1 MIFSLLPTSV
11 LAANSNANDKI
22 KITVRVFDP
31 VTGGTW
37 VVGED
42 TCQKADKYVQS
53 VEYEIPALS
62 KFVKNN
68 TQTVQKVVGNWYFPA
83 GDRWVGATVEWSNNA
98 SNVTMTYWV
107 NNFKFAGDDG
117 GTGGGSSGSGSE
129 ESGSGN
135 YSMTYTIVYHSN
147 YPSGTD
153 YQQTFSYTIRAG
165 YNIGNTGRT
174 VSVKSLNDLDF
185 TAPEGYKVAAH
196 PWNTAKDGSGTS
208 VDSMCHVKPNSTT
221 HLYAQ
226 WAPATT
232 TEYVTLTYMDGD
244 TKYAEKSYE
253 KDKTVT
259 VIDCTTQKT
268 GYTFKGWDTD
278 KAATTVVYGTDS
290 TFTIK
295 KDTTLYAV
303 WEEDGPAGPDLPSKP
318 TETDVNSLNG
328 TVKVT
333 CMLSDREPNP
343 NHASKTYALAS
354 EGYQIN
360 DDMTWDNN
368 FGWITSITVDK
379 NVYIQKYIDDLK
391 LPHKE
396 RGSLSSQI
404 WLQWN
409 ESDSKWEFK
418 DVLTDSMLEIPV
430 KDVNKPD
437 YDDLKDAIGKITVKD
452 INTPDCGDKE
462 YDLIA
467 NGTGG
472 SGAMNWSEMRV
483 NSDDG
488 TAWKVV
494 IHKAPYVEKYNGEMS
509 YKEHVLVSDSKLELV
524 VKYTA
529 ADGWKLASGQNAV
542 IEVKHTATIPDPG
555 ANAFSNLKVQIKCN
569 TKTDGSHDLQLS
581 YSDGTYKFVRRPE
594 PQYGY
599 VVFTAADYLNTYNK
613 ANPGHELKNASA
625 AVTWEFEYKD
635 GKWQPRVDNKLP
647 TIEVVCKD
655 KPEIPSKKDV
665 QFTTVRIQCVQPES
679 VVRHNDSENAIA
691 GAIGNHSSAY
701 QLGTEVRQGMYNGE
715 TRYYVDCEITDVTP
729 YIADFNYLYSG
740 HTEATEPEH
749 VLKFKLWYCP
759 ENENVQGKHVWEA
772 DTVPTIYVKC
782 EAAPSK
788 PTEDQQKDML
798 TGKIK
803 VTCVLD
809 DENLGRKE
817 NEAHQPAGVY
827 ALEAGGYTGAD
838 SVVWNSTYNCWTY
851 AITVNKD
858 YYVDKFNAE
867 KKLPHTEVSSATTAF
882 TFKWD
887 SSTSSWSL
895 LEAPGI
901 ENPSATNDIWCEI
914 RVKDVYSPGNDELKN
929 LIGKVKVVDDNTTSC
944 GDKDYDLITTGDA
957 LMKMAAT
964 IAQGQYDLTRYII
977 TVKAQPYVD
986 AYNAVMKA
994 AGKYDKHELNSGATM
1009 TLTVEYVAGTG
1020 WTIADGKVPLEVHVK
1035 HSSVPDPSIPDKDK
1049 LDGAV
1054 LDSIVRIECATANS
1068 GHTYVVKQLKDAAAT
1083 NYTVAYTD
1091 GDNTATVTI
1100 KNAQAYADLFKPQ
1113 SMTHTFDASNSDNRL
1128 SFTLKWSQNA
1138 TSGVWGW
1145 ALEDQTAY
1153 AKIMTTCDY
1162 PGHNI
1167 TPPEEYLKKEG
1178 YVVQVTHINDGAT
1191 HDYHQ
1196 NNRQLLQGNS
1206 PDDYVIT
1213 PVTTDSNGA
1222 TTCTVTIKDAKPY
1235 VDWYDQAVADPNP
1248 VTIHHRLAANETTER
1263 TFQMTWNAAAD
1274 KWDYEIVEYK
1284 VTCANPST
1292 DTHHVNYSYESGV
1305 AGVELPTEIA
1315 NTAPTDST
1323 PYAKGATVKLAAKPN
1338 DVTVGDYVWSFQTWK
1353 IGTEEKDPETTVTMP
1368 DGDLN
1373 VVGIWTRQHTAPGAE
1388 DIKKALGAEE
1398 KTVKVVCVTAANQ
1411 HKAHDYQAVIGLPQ
1425 QCELFPAVDYSGY
1438 TGYPVSLNTGLFLAK
1453 YIADEGVHTL
1463 AAGTPD
1469 TITWIV
1475 YWNDTESEWRAD
1487 PYNDAAKKS
1496 IDVEHVNYTVSF
1508 DGNGGTGTMNSET
1521 VIAGSKYT
1529 LPACGFTAP
1538 SNKKFDGWEINGTKY
1553 AVGASIEVNSN
1564 VIVKALWTD
1573 KSGSGS
1579 GGSSRDDSYTLRY
1592 DTNGGEKLSSESKS
1606 SKWTKDY
1613 EDLPIP
1619 TREGYRFDGWYYDSK
1634 LKNEVT
1640 DDVKVN
1646 TSVVTLYAGWT
1657 AVEVP
1662 SMLNGDDHFAYVQ
1675 GYKDGMIR
1683 PYGLISRAETTTIF
1697 FRLLKD
1703 SVRDGNL
1710 LTSNTYTDVTDSYW
1724 ANTAISTMTGLG
1736 IVQGRSADTFDPNA
1750 PITRAQFAAIC
1761 ARFDTGKTY
1770 GSQSFS
1776 DIQGHWAQAY
1786 IERAA
1791 ELGWIKGFEDGTFR
1805 PDTYITRAQAMTMIN
1820 RVLNRTPDDEDD
1832 LLDNMNVWPDCTPND
1847 WFYLAVQEAT
1857 NSHDFKYQGGE
1868 VWTKLTKAPDWSR
1881 YEH

>member
-1 MIFSLLPTSV
+1 MRKRFFAALLSFVMIFSLLPTSV

-83 GDRWVGATVEWSNNA
+83 GDRWVGAIVEWSNNA

-117 GTGGGSSGSGSE
+117 GTGGGSSGSGTE

-208 VDSMCHVKPNSTT
+208 VDSMCFVKPNSTT

-253 KDKTVT
+253 KDKNVT
-259 VIDCTTQKT
+259 VIDCTTQKN

-278 KAATTVVYGTDS
+278 KAATTVVYGADS

-303 WEEDGPAGPDLPSKP
+303 WKEDGPVGPDIP
-318 TETDVNSLNG
+318 TETDVNSLDG

-360 DDMTWDNN
+360 DDMKWDDT
-368 FGWITSITVDK
+368 FGWIASITVDK

-391 LPHKE
+391 LPHTE
-396 RGSLSSQI
+396 LSPANNQI
-404 WLQWN
+404 WLRWDATAK
-409 ESDSKWEFK
+409 EWKLK
-418 DVLTDSMLEIPV
+418 DVQADSMLEIPV
-430 KDVNKPD
+430 KDVNSPD

-452 INTPDCGDKE
+452 INTSDCGDKE
-462 YDLIA
+462 YDLID
-467 NGTGG
+467 NVSGG
-472 SGAMNWSEMRV
+472 SGTINWSKMRV

-494 IHKAPYVEKYNGEMS
+494 IHKAPYVEKYNGEMT
-509 YKEHVLVSDSKLELV
+509 YKEHVSVSESHLELI

-542 IEVKHTATIPDPG
+542 IEVKHTAAIPDPG
-555 ANAFSNLKVQIKCN
+555 ANDFSNLKVQIKCD

-581 YSDGTYKFVRRPE
+581 YSDGTYRFVRRTE

-599 VVFTAADYLNTYNK
+599 VVFTAASYLNTYNK
-613 ANPGHELKNASA
+613 TNPGHELKNAAA

-655 KPEIPSKKDV
+655 KPEIPSKTDV
-665 QFTTVRIQCVQPES
+665 QLTTVKIQCVQPES
-679 VVRHNDSENAIA
+679 AVKHNDSENAIA
-691 GAIGNHSSAY
+691 EAIGNHSNAY
-701 QLGTEVRQGMYNGE
+701 QLGAEVKQGTYKGE
-715 TRYYVDCEITDVTP
+715 TRYYVNCEITDVDP
-729 YIADFNYLYSG
+729 YVADFNSRYPG
-740 HTEATEPEH
+740 HAEATEPEH

-782 EAAPSK
+782 EVAPSK
-788 PTEDQQKDML
+788 PKDSDL
-798 TGKIK
+798 NGASYVEVVCDKNEHKTGTFTLSYGDYT
-803 VTCVLD
+803 VGNVEGD
-809 DENLGRKE
+809 S
-817 NEAHQPAGVY
+817 QS
-827 ALEAGGYTGAD
+827 GYTCTVTVKTEKYVNAYNETTNAD
-838 SVVWNSTYNCWTY
+838 N
-851 AITVNKD
+851 
-858 YYVDKFNAE
+858 
-867 KKLPHTEVSSATTAF
+867 
-882 TFKWD
+882 
-887 SSTSSWSL
+887 
-895 LEAPGI
+895 
-901 ENPSATNDIWCEI
+901 
-914 RVKDVYSPGNDELKN
+914 VKH
-929 LIGKVKVVDDNTTSC
+929 VKVSEEVQLTFSYDAGTKTWKSDTKATIHTTHEKQDPKPDE
-944 GDKDYDLITTGDA
+944 GIIGDA
-957 LMKMAAT
+957 
-964 IAQGQYDLTRYII
+964 IGDAQVMIQCADKPIDHP
-977 TVKAQPYVD
+977 TVEMRVGGLQNAQPNTSYR
-986 AYNAVMKA
+986 
-994 AGKYDKHELNSGATM
+994 
-1009 TLTVEYVAGTG
+1009 
-1020 WTIADGKVPLEVHVK
+1020 IDGN
-1035 HSSVPDPSIPDKDK
+1035 I
-1049 LDGAV
+1049 
-1054 LDSIVRIECATANS
+1054 
-1068 GHTYVVKQLKDAAAT
+1068 
-1083 NYTVAYTD
+1083 
-1091 GDNTATVTI
+1091 ATVTI
-1100 KNAQAYADLFKPQ
+1100 NNPEAYAAEYKEGGAD
-1113 SMTHTFDASNSDNRL
+1113 HTYKADGSRTT
-1128 SFTLKWSQNA
+1128 FTPKWSEDKEK
-1138 TSGVWGW
+1138 GWGW
-1145 ALEDQTAY
+1145 YFEGEYAL
-1153 AKIMTTCDY
+1153 INTTC
-1162 PGHNI
+1162 
-1167 TPPEEYLKKEG
+1167 K
-1178 YVVQVTHINDGAT
+1178 
-1191 HDYHQ
+1191 
-1196 NNRQLLQGNS
+1196 
-1206 PDDYVIT
+1206 
-1213 PVTTDSNGA
+1213 
-1222 TTCTVTIKDAKPY
+1222 TVT
-1235 VDWYDQAVADPNP
+1235 
-1248 VTIHHRLAANETTER
+1248 
-1263 TFQMTWNAAAD
+1263 
-1274 KWDYEIVEYK
+1274 
-1284 VTCANPST
+1284 
-1292 DTHHVNYSYESGV
+1292 
-1305 AGVELPTEIA
+1305 
-1315 NTAPTDST
+1315 
-1323 PYAKGATVKLAAKPN
+1323 
-1338 DVTVGDYVWSFQTWK
+1338 
-1353 IGTEEKDPETTVTMP
+1353 
-1368 DGDLN
+1368 
-1373 VVGIWTRQHTAPGAE
+1373 
-1388 DIKKALGAEE
+1388 
-1398 KTVKVVCVTAANQ
+1398 NQ
-1411 HKAHDYQAVIGLPQ
+1411 
-1425 QCELFPAVDYSGY
+1425 
-1438 TGYPVSLNTGLFLAK
+1438 
-1453 YIADEGVHTL
+1453 
-1463 AAGTPD
+1463 
-1469 TITWIV
+1469 
-1475 YWNDTESEWRAD
+1475 
-1487 PYNDAAKKS
+1487 
-1496 IDVEHVNYTVSF
+1496 YTVSF
-1508 DGNGGTGTMNSET
+1508 DGNGGPGTMNSET
-1521 VIAGSKYT
+1521 VAAGSKYT
-1529 LPACGFTAP
+1529 LPDCGFTAP
-1538 SNKKFDGWEINGTKY
+1538 DKKEFDAWEIDGTRY
-1553 AVGASIEVNSN
+1553 EVGASVDVNSN
-1564 VIVKALWTD
+1564 ITVKALWKDATPAVTNLVTVKD
-1573 KSGSGS
+1573 SYAATTGEGRYEAGKTVTIHAGSRSNYRFDGWTTTSAGVTLASASSKDTTFVMPANAVTVTANWTYIGGSGS

-1592 DTNGGEKLSSESKS
+1592 DTNGGEKLSSESKT

-1640 DDVKVN
+1640 GDVKVN

-1675 GYKDGMIR
+1675 GYKDGNVR

-1710 LTSNTYTDVTDSYW
+1710 LTSNTYTDVTGDYW

>member
-1 MIFSLLPTSV
+1 MRKRFFAALLSFVMIFSLLPTSV
-11 LAANSNANDKI
+11 LAANKSVT
-22 KITVRVFDP
+22 ITVRVYDQSTGQTYTVGTDTAGAGKPGQIQSADYKIPPLTKFVDASKFGK
-31 VTGGTW
+31 VTG
-37 VVGED
+37 V
-42 TCQKADKYVQS
+42 Y
-53 VEYEIPALS
+53 
-62 KFVKNN
+62 
-68 TQTVQKVVGNWYFPA
+68 GNWYFPSTINLQP
-83 GDRWVGATVEWSNNA
+83 GTTVQWSTNTGTG
-98 SNVTMTYWV
+98 TMTYWV
-107 NNFKFAGDDG
+107 DRYDPNGGSSTSYLWNFTLKYNANG
-117 GTGGGSSGSGSE
+117 GTG
-129 ESGSGN
+129 
-135 YSMTYTIVYHSN
+135 
-147 YPSGTD
+147 
-153 YQQTFSYTIRAG
+153 
-165 YNIGNTGRT
+165 
-174 VSVKSLNDLDF
+174 
-185 TAPEGYKVAAH
+185 
-196 PWNTAKDGSGTS
+196 
-208 VDSMCHVKPNSTT
+208 
-221 HLYAQ
+221 
-226 WAPATT
+226 APADQTWGT
-232 TEYVTLTYMDGD
+232 NDKYTKSHTFNIPSTVPAREDYV
-244 TKYAEKSYE
+244 
-253 KDKTVT
+253 
-259 VIDCTTQKT
+259 
-268 GYTFKGWDTD
+268 FKGWSDT
-278 KAATTVVYGTDS
+278 KGGSATRQPGGTCLVSQTVSGYNGGSVT
-290 TFTIK
+290 K
-295 KDTTLYAV
+295 TLYAV
-303 WEEDGPAGPDLPSKP
+303 WEKNTPSTPDKAAVPDILGNNFVKVTDKNGTHSDAYYSVDTDSIMSISDPVNNQCTVTIRNDEYITAYSQSTSTSHTNAGAESYSVILKYEGGKWQLSSPSSITFTAKCDAQPPALPEKDGNDIGGDGFYFECVTPGAGHAAIKNTYKAALRQYPDEYKFLNDTPQMDTESGRFYVQVEAKVAKYLPGYEQIAGKHRFCDDQSATIVLTFYYNETTKTWAQDTIPSVRVECAPSKP

-354 EGYQIN
+354 GGYQIN
-360 DDMTWDNN
+360 DDMKWDDT

-391 LPHKE
+391 LPHTE
-396 RGSLSSQI
+396 LSSANNQI
-404 WLQWN
+404 WLRWDATAK
-409 ESDSKWEFK
+409 EWKLR
-418 DVLTDSMLEIPV
+418 DVQADSMLEIP
-430 KDVNKPD
+430 
-437 YDDLKDAIGKITVKD
+437 
-452 INTPDCGDKE
+452 
-462 YDLIA
+462 
-467 NGTGG
+467 
-472 SGAMNWSEMRV
+472 
-483 NSDDG
+483 
-488 TAWKVV
+488 
-494 IHKAPYVEKYNGEMS
+494 
-509 YKEHVLVSDSKLELV
+509 
-524 VKYTA
+524 
-529 ADGWKLASGQNAV
+529 
-542 IEVKHTATIPDPG
+542 
-555 ANAFSNLKVQIKCN
+555 
-569 TKTDGSHDLQLS
+569 
-581 YSDGTYKFVRRPE
+581 
-594 PQYGY
+594 
-599 VVFTAADYLNTYNK
+599 
-613 ANPGHELKNASA
+613 
-625 AVTWEFEYKD
+625 
-635 GKWQPRVDNKLP
+635 
-647 TIEVVCKD
+647 
-655 KPEIPSKKDV
+655 
-665 QFTTVRIQCVQPES
+665 
-679 VVRHNDSENAIA
+679 
-691 GAIGNHSSAY
+691 
-701 QLGTEVRQGMYNGE
+701 
-715 TRYYVDCEITDVTP
+715 
-729 YIADFNYLYSG
+729 
-740 HTEATEPEH
+740 
-749 VLKFKLWYCP
+749 
-759 ENENVQGKHVWEA
+759 
-772 DTVPTIYVKC
+772 
-782 EAAPSK
+782 
-788 PTEDQQKDML
+788 
-798 TGKIK
+798 
-803 VTCVLD
+803 
-809 DENLGRKE
+809 
-817 NEAHQPAGVY
+817 
-827 ALEAGGYTGAD
+827 
-838 SVVWNSTYNCWTY
+838 
-851 AITVNKD
+851 
-858 YYVDKFNAE
+858 
-867 KKLPHTEVSSATTAF
+867 
-882 TFKWD
+882 
-887 SSTSSWSL
+887 
-895 LEAPGI
+895 
-901 ENPSATNDIWCEI
+901 
-914 RVKDVYSPGNDELKN
+914 VKDVYSPGNDELKN

-957 LMKMAAT
+957 LMKMPAT

-986 AYNAVMKA
+986 AYNADMKA

-1009 TLTVEYVAGTG
+1009 MLTVEYVAGTS

-1035 HSSVPDPSIPDKDK
+1035 HSSVPDPSVPDKDK
-1049 LDGAV
+1049 LNEAV
-1054 LDSIVRIECATANS
+1054 LDSIVRIECATAYDD
-1068 GHTYVVKQLKDAAAT
+1068 HTYVVKQLKDAAAT

-1100 KNAQAYADLFKPQ
+1100 TNAQAYADLFKPQ

-1196 NNRQLLQGNS
+1196 NNRQLLRGNS

-1213 PVTTDSNGA
+1213 PVTTDSNGV
-1222 TTCTVTIKDAKPY
+1222 TTCTVTIKNAKLY

-1263 TFQMTWNAAAD
+1263 TFQMTWNAAEK

-1292 DTHHVNYSYESGV
+1292 DTHHVNYSYVSGV
-1305 AGVELPTEIA
+1305 TGVDLPTEIA
-1315 NTAPTDST
+1315 NAAPSDST
-1323 PYAKGATVKLAAKPN
+1323 PYAKGATVTLAAKPN
-1338 DVTVGDYVWSFQTWK
+1338 DVTVGDYIWSFQTWK

-1373 VVGIWTRQHTAPGAE
+1373 VVGVWTRQHIAPGAE

-1398 KTVKVVCVTAANQ
+1398 KTVKVVCITALNQ
-1411 HKAHDYQAVIGLPQ
+1411 HNEHDYQAVIGLPEQ
-1425 QCELFPAVDYSGY
+1425 YELFPAEDYFGY
-1438 TGYPVSLNTGLFLAK
+1438 TGYRVSLNTGLFLAK
-1453 YIADEGVHTL
+1453 YIADEGMHTL
-1463 AAGTPD
+1463 TTGTPN

-1508 DGNGGTGTMNSET
+1508 DKNGGTGTMNSET

-1573 KSGSGS
+1573 KGGSGS
-1579 GGSSRDDSYTLRY
+1579 GGSHNDSYTLRY
-1592 DTNGGEKLSSESKS
+1592 DTNGGEKLSSESKT

-1640 DDVKVN
+1640 GDVKVN

-1675 GYKDGMIR
+1675 GYKDGNVR

-1710 LTSNTYTDVTDSYW
+1710 LTSNTYTDVTGDYW

>member
-1 MIFSLLPTSV
+1 MRKRFFAALLSFVMIFSLLPTSV
-11 LAANSNANDKI
+11 LAASWQPDDQITI
-22 KITVRVFDP
+22 KVRVFNP
-31 VTGGTW
+31 NNGGVW
-37 VVGED
+37 EVGTSKCTKGD
-42 TCQKADKYVQS
+42 NLVQS
-53 VEYEIPALS
+53 DPYTIPDLDEFIGSNSYRVER
-62 KFVKNN
+62 
-68 TQTVQKVVGNWYFPA
+68 VVGNWYFPG
-83 GDRWVGATVEWSNNA
+83 GDLNEGSIVYWSCNGTTA
-98 SNVTMTYWV
+98 TMTYWV
-107 NNFKFAGDDG
+107 PGYVPDG
-117 GTGGGSSGSGSE
+117 SHGGGETGGGDKE
-129 ESGSGN
+129 ESGTGN
-135 YSMTYTIVYHSN
+135 KTHNFTIEYHSN
-147 YPSGTD
+147 YPDGTD
-153 YQQTFSYTIRAG
+153 YVQRIPYIVHSYVNNPAHK
-165 YNIGNTGRT
+165 
-174 VSVKSLNDLDF
+174 VKSPSELGF
-185 TAPEGYKVAAH
+185 TAPTGYKLVSPN
-196 PWNTAKDGSGTS
+196 PWNTKADGTGDK
-208 VDSMCHVKPNSTT
+208 VNNYINIANGGKYV
-221 HLYAQ
+221 LYAQ
-226 WAPATT
+226 WAPEQAADP
-232 TEYVTLTYMDGD
+232 VTLTYMDGSEQYLQ
-244 TKYAEKSYE
+244 TSYL
-253 KDKTVT
+253 KGDTVT

-278 KAATTVVYGTDS
+278 MVAKTVVYGADS

-303 WEEDGPAGPDLPSKP
+303 WKEDGPVGPDIPSK
-318 TETDVNSLNG
+318 TDVNSLNG

-343 NHASKTYALAS
+343 NHASKTYTLAS

-360 DDMTWDNN
+360 DDMKWDDT
-368 FGWITSITVDK
+368 FGWIASITVDK

-391 LPHKE
+391 LPHTE
-396 RGSLSSQI
+396 LSSANNQI
-404 WLQWN
+404 WLRWDATAK
-409 ESDSKWEFK
+409 EWKLR
-418 DVLTDSMLEIPV
+418 DVQADSMLEIP
-430 KDVNKPD
+430 
-437 YDDLKDAIGKITVKD
+437 
-452 INTPDCGDKE
+452 
-462 YDLIA
+462 
-467 NGTGG
+467 
-472 SGAMNWSEMRV
+472 
-483 NSDDG
+483 
-488 TAWKVV
+488 
-494 IHKAPYVEKYNGEMS
+494 
-509 YKEHVLVSDSKLELV
+509 
-524 VKYTA
+524 
-529 ADGWKLASGQNAV
+529 
-542 IEVKHTATIPDPG
+542 
-555 ANAFSNLKVQIKCN
+555 
-569 TKTDGSHDLQLS
+569 
-581 YSDGTYKFVRRPE
+581 
-594 PQYGY
+594 
-599 VVFTAADYLNTYNK
+599 
-613 ANPGHELKNASA
+613 
-625 AVTWEFEYKD
+625 
-635 GKWQPRVDNKLP
+635 
-647 TIEVVCKD
+647 
-655 KPEIPSKKDV
+655 
-665 QFTTVRIQCVQPES
+665 
-679 VVRHNDSENAIA
+679 
-691 GAIGNHSSAY
+691 
-701 QLGTEVRQGMYNGE
+701 
-715 TRYYVDCEITDVTP
+715 
-729 YIADFNYLYSG
+729 
-740 HTEATEPEH
+740 
-749 VLKFKLWYCP
+749 
-759 ENENVQGKHVWEA
+759 
-772 DTVPTIYVKC
+772 
-782 EAAPSK
+782 
-788 PTEDQQKDML
+788 
-798 TGKIK
+798 
-803 VTCVLD
+803 
-809 DENLGRKE
+809 
-817 NEAHQPAGVY
+817 
-827 ALEAGGYTGAD
+827 
-838 SVVWNSTYNCWTY
+838 
-851 AITVNKD
+851 
-858 YYVDKFNAE
+858 
-867 KKLPHTEVSSATTAF
+867 
-882 TFKWD
+882 
-887 SSTSSWSL
+887 
-895 LEAPGI
+895 
-901 ENPSATNDIWCEI
+901 
-914 RVKDVYSPGNDELKN
+914 VKDVYSPGNDELKN

-957 LMKMAAT
+957 LMKMPAT
-964 IAQGQYDLTRYII
+964 STDRTKYVI

-986 AYNAVMKA
+986 AYNADMKT
-994 AGKYDKHELNSGATM
+994 AGKYNKHELNSGATM

-1020 WTIADGKVPLEVHVK
+1020 WTITDGKVPLEVHVK
-1035 HSSVPDPSIPDKDK
+1035 HSSAPDPSIPDKGK
-1049 LDGAV
+1049 LDEAV

-1100 KNAQAYADLFKPQ
+1100 KNAQAYADLFKPDN
-1113 SMTHTFDASNSDNRL
+1113 MTHTFDASNSGNQL
-1128 SFTLKWSQNA
+1128 SFTLKWSKNA

-1153 AKIMTTCDY
+1153 AKIMTTCNH
-1162 PGHNI
+1162 PGPGI
-1167 TPPEEYLKKEG
+1167 TPPEKYLKQN
-1178 YVVQVTHINDGAT
+1178 YVVQVTHIDDGAT
-1191 HDYHQ
+1191 HGFY
-1196 NNRQLLQGNS
+1196 NNNQQLLLGSS
-1206 PDDYVIT
+1206 PNDYVIT
-1213 PVTTDSNGA
+1213 SVTTDGNGKP
-1222 TTCTVTIKDAKPY
+1222 TCTVTIKNAQLY
-1235 VDWYDQAVADPNP
+1235 LDWYDRAGAGNGNP
-1248 VTIHHRLAANETTER
+1248 VTIHHRLAANETAER
-1263 TFQMTWNAAAD
+1263 TFQMTWNAAEK

-1292 DTHHVNYSYESGV
+1292 DTHRVNYSYVSGV
-1305 AGVELPTEIA
+1305 AGVDLPPEIGA
-1315 NTAPTDST
+1315 APTDPT
-1323 PYAKGATVKLAAKPN
+1323 PYAENNPVKLAAKPN

-1373 VVGIWTRQHTAPGAE
+1373 VEGVWTRQHTAPGTE

-1398 KTVKVVCVTAANQ
+1398 KTVKVVCVTAVKQ
-1411 HKAHDYQAVIGLPQ
+1411 HDAHDYQAVIGLPEQ
-1425 QCELFPAVDYSGY
+1425 YELFPAEDYFGY
-1438 TGYPVSLNTGLFLAK
+1438 TGYRVSLNTGLFLAK
-1453 YIADEGVHTL
+1453 YIADEGMHTL
-1463 AAGTPD
+1463 TTGTPD

-1496 IDVEHVNYTVSF
+1496 IDVEHVNYTVFF
-1508 DGNGGTGTMNSET
+1508 DKNGGTGTMNSET

-1573 KSGSGS
+1573 KGGSGS
-1579 GGSSRDDSYTLRY
+1579 GGSHNDSYTLRY
-1592 DTNGGEKLSSESKS
+1592 DTNGGEKLSSESKT

-1640 DDVKVN
+1640 GDVKVN

-1675 GYKDGMIR
+1675 GYKDGNVR

-1710 LTSNTYTDVTDSYW
+1710 LTSNTYTDVTGDYW

>member
-1 MIFSLLPTSV
+1 MRKRFFAALLSFVMIFSLLPTSV

-117 GTGGGSSGSGSE
+117 GTGGGSSGSGTE

-208 VDSMCHVKPNSTT
+208 VDSMCYVKPHSTT

-295 KDTTLYAV
+295 TDTTLYAV
-303 WEEDGPAGPDLPSKP
+303 WEEDGPIGPDLP
-318 TETDVNSLNG
+318 
-328 TVKVT
+328 
-333 CMLSDREPNP
+333 R
-343 NHASKTYALAS
+343 
-354 EGYQIN
+354 
-360 DDMTWDNN
+360 
-368 FGWITSITVDK
+368 
-379 NVYIQKYIDDLK
+379 
-391 LPHKE
+391 
-396 RGSLSSQI
+396 
-404 WLQWN
+404 
-409 ESDSKWEFK
+409 
-418 DVLTDSMLEIPV
+418 
-430 KDVNKPD
+430 
-437 YDDLKDAIGKITVKD
+437 
-452 INTPDCGDKE
+452 
-462 YDLIA
+462 
-467 NGTGG
+467 
-472 SGAMNWSEMRV
+472 
-483 NSDDG
+483 
-488 TAWKVV
+488 
-494 IHKAPYVEKYNGEMS
+494 KA
-509 YKEHVLVSDSKLELV
+509 
-524 VKYTA
+524 
-529 ADGWKLASGQNAV
+529 
-542 IEVKHTATIPDPG
+542 
-555 ANAFSNLKVQIKCN
+555 
-569 TKTDGSHDLQLS
+569 
-581 YSDGTYKFVRRPE
+581 
-594 PQYGY
+594 
-599 VVFTAADYLNTYNK
+599 
-613 ANPGHELKNASA
+613 
-625 AVTWEFEYKD
+625 
-635 GKWQPRVDNKLP
+635 
-647 TIEVVCKD
+647 
-655 KPEIPSKKDV
+655 DV
-665 QFTTVRIQCVQPES
+665 QHATVRIQCVQPES
-679 VVRHNDSENAIA
+679 VVKHNDSENAIA
-691 GAIGNHSSAY
+691 GAIGTHPSAY
-701 QLGTEVRQGMYNGE
+701 QLGTEVKQGTYNGE

-729 YIADFNYLYSG
+729 YIADFNNLYSG

-957 LMKMAAT
+957 LMKMPAT

-986 AYNAVMKA
+986 AYNADMKA

-1020 WTIADGKVPLEVHVK
+1020 WTIADGKVPLEVHIK
-1035 HSSVPDPSIPDKDK
+1035 HSSAPDPSVPDKDK
-1049 LDGAV
+1049 LNEAV
-1054 LDSIVRIECATANS
+1054 LDSIVRIECATAFNEHS
-1068 GHTYVVKQLKDAAAT
+1068 YVVKQLKDAAAT

-1100 KNAQAYADLFKPQ
+1100 TNAQAYADLFKPDN
-1113 SMTHTFDASNSDNRL
+1113 MTHTFDASNSGNRL
-1128 SFTLKWSQNA
+1128 SFTLKWSKNA

-1153 AKIMTTCDY
+1153 AKIMTTCNH
-1162 PGHNI
+1162 PGPGI
-1167 TPPEEYLKKEG
+1167 TPPEEYLKQN
-1178 YVVQVTHINDGAT
+1178 YVVKVTHIDDGAT
-1191 HDYHQ
+1191 HEFY
-1196 NNRQLLQGNS
+1196 NNNNQLLLGGS
-1206 PDDYVIT
+1206 PDDYEIT
-1213 PVTTDSNGA
+1213 PVTTDSNGV
-1222 TTCTVTIKDAKPY
+1222 TTCTVTIKNAKLY

-1248 VTIHHRLAANETTER
+1248 VTIYHRLAANETATKS
-1263 TFQMTWNAAAD
+1263 FQMTWNAAAK

-1292 DTHHVNYSYESGV
+1292 DTHHVNYSYVSGV
-1305 AGVELPTEIA
+1305 TGVELPTEIA
-1315 NTAPTDST
+1315 NAAPSDST
-1323 PYAKGATVKLAAKPN
+1323 AYAKGATVKLAAKPN

-1353 IGTEEKDPETTVTMP
+1353 IGTEEKDPEATVTMP

-1373 VVGIWTRQHTAPGAE
+1373 VMGIWTRQHTAPGAE

-1398 KTVKVVCVTAANQ
+1398 KTVKVVCVTALNQ
-1411 HKAHDYQAVIGLPQ
+1411 HNEHDYQAVIGLPEQ
-1425 QCELFPAVDYSGY
+1425 YELFPAEDYCGF

-1453 YIADEGVHTL
+1453 YIADEGMHTL
-1463 AAGTPD
+1463 TTGTPD

-1508 DGNGGTGTMNSET
+1508 DKNGGTGTMNSET

-1573 KSGSGS
+1573 KGGSGS
-1579 GGSSRDDSYTLRY
+1579 GGSHNDSYTLRY
-1592 DTNGGEKLSSESKS
+1592 DTNGGEKLSSESKT

-1640 DDVKVN
+1640 GDVKVN

-1675 GYKDGMIR
+1675 GYKDGNVR

-1710 LTSNTYTDVTDSYW
+1710 LTSNTYTDVTGDYW

>member
-62 KFVKNN
+62 KFVRNN
-68 TQTVQKVVGNWYFPA
+68 TQTVQKVVGNWFFPA

-107 NNFKFAGDDG
+107 NNFKFAGVDG
-117 GTGGGSSGSGSE
+117 GTGGGSSGSGTE

-196 PWNTAKDGSGTS
+196 PWNTAKDGSGTP
-208 VDSMCHVKPNSTT
+208 VDSMYYVKPNSTT

-303 WEEDGPAGPDLPSKP
+303 WEENTPP
-318 TETDVNSLNG
+318 
-328 TVKVT
+328 
-333 CMLSDREPNP
+333 
-343 NHASKTYALAS
+343 
-354 EGYQIN
+354 
-360 DDMTWDNN
+360 
-368 FGWITSITVDK
+368 
-379 NVYIQKYIDDLK
+379 
-391 LPHKE
+391 
-396 RGSLSSQI
+396 
-404 WLQWN
+404 
-409 ESDSKWEFK
+409 
-418 DVLTDSMLEIPV
+418 
-430 KDVNKPD
+430 KPD
-437 YDDLKDAIGKITVKD
+437 K
-452 INTPDCGDKE
+452 P
-462 YDLIA
+462 
-467 NGTGG
+467 
-472 SGAMNWSEMRV
+472 
-483 NSDDG
+483 
-488 TAWKVV
+488 
-494 IHKAPYVEKYNGEMS
+494 GE
-509 YKEHVLVSDSKLELV
+509 
-524 VKYTA
+524 
-529 ADGWKLASGQNAV
+529 N
-542 IEVKHTATIPDPG
+542 
-555 ANAFSNLKVQIKCN
+555 
-569 TKTDGSHDLQLS
+569 
-581 YSDGTYKFVRRPE
+581 
-594 PQYGY
+594 
-599 VVFTAADYLNTYNK
+599 
-613 ANPGHELKNASA
+613 
-625 AVTWEFEYKD
+625 
-635 GKWQPRVDNKLP
+635 
-647 TIEVVCKD
+647 D
-655 KPEIPSKKDV
+655 KPELGEDV
-665 QFTTVRIQCVQPES
+665 VVSVMCNVDDRTHATTGEDYVITADDIDNGYVTETKNYDSDAPTYTLTIVNRAHYIGLFGSLVK
-679 VVRHNDSENAIA
+679 VNHTDADSENVITYTWDWNSETHDWTLRPYQGQ
-691 GAIGNHSSAY
+691 GANPIIW
-701 QLGTEVRQGMYNGE
+701 
-715 TRYYVDCEITDVTP
+715 C
-729 YIADFNYLYSG
+729 
-740 HTEATEPEH
+740 
-749 VLKFKLWYCP
+749 
-759 ENENVQGKHVWEA
+759 
-772 DTVPTIYVKC
+772 KC
-782 EAAPSK
+782 APKPGK

-827 ALEAGGYTGAD
+827 VLEAGGYTGAD
-838 SVVWNSTYNCWTY
+838 GVVWNPTYNCWTY
-851 AITVNKD
+851 AITVNKN

-867 KKLPHTEVSSATTAF
+867 KKLPHTEVSSATTTF

-901 ENPSATNDIWCEI
+901 ENPSAANDIWCEI
-914 RVKDVYSPGNDELKN
+914 LVKDVYSPGNDELKN

-977 TVKAQPYVD
+977 TVKAPPYVD
-986 AYNAVMKA
+986 AYNADMKA

-1035 HSSVPDPSIPDKDK
+1035 HSSAPDPSIPDKDK
-1049 LDGAV
+1049 LDEAV

-1100 KNAQAYADLFKPQ
+1100 TNAQAYADLFKPDN
-1113 SMTHTFDASNSDNRL
+1113 MTHTFDASNSGNRL
-1128 SFTLKWSQNA
+1128 SFTLKWSKNA

-1153 AKIMTTCDY
+1153 AKIMTTCNH
-1162 PGHNI
+1162 PGPGI
-1167 TPPEEYLKKEG
+1167 TPPEEYLKQN
-1178 YVVQVTHINDGAT
+1178 YVVQVTHIDDGAT
-1191 HDYHQ
+1191 HGFY
-1196 NNRQLLQGNS
+1196 NNNQQLLLGGS
-1206 PDDYVIT
+1206 PDDYEIT
-1213 PVTTDSNGA
+1213 PVTTDGNGKP
-1222 TTCTVTIKDAKPY
+1222 TCTVTIKNAKLY

-1248 VTIHHRLAANETTER
+1248 VTIYHRLAANETATKS
-1263 TFQMTWNAAAD
+1263 FQMTWNAAAK

-1292 DTHHVNYSYESGV
+1292 DTHHVNYSYVSGV
-1305 AGVELPTEIA
+1305 TGVELPTEIA
-1315 NTAPTDST
+1315 NAAPSDST
-1323 PYAKGATVKLAAKPN
+1323 AYAKGATVKLAAKPN

-1353 IGTEEKDPETTVTMP
+1353 IGTEEKDPEATVTMP

-1373 VVGIWTRQHTAPGAE
+1373 VMGIWTRQHTAPGTE

-1398 KTVKVVCVTAANQ
+1398 KTVKVVCVTAVKQ
-1411 HKAHDYQAVIGLPQ
+1411 HDAHDYQAVIGLPEQ
-1425 QCELFPAVDYSGY
+1425 YELFPAEDYCGF

-1453 YIADEGVHTL
+1453 YIADEGMHTL
-1463 AAGTPD
+1463 TTGTPD

-1508 DGNGGTGTMNSET
+1508 DKNGGTGTMNSET

-1553 AVGASIEVNSN
+1553 AVGASIEVNSK

-1573 KSGSGS
+1573 KGGSGS
-1579 GGSSRDDSYTLRY
+1579 GGSHNDSYTLRY
-1592 DTNGGEKLSSESKS
+1592 DTNGGEKLSSESKT

-1640 DDVKVN
+1640 GDVKVN

-1675 GYKDGMIR
+1675 GYKDGNVR

-1697 FRLLKD
+1697 FRLLKY

-1710 LTSNTYTDVTDSYW
+1710 LTSNTYTDVTGDYW

-1761 ARFDTGKTY
+1761 ARFDTGKVY
-1770 GSQSFS
+1770 GTQSFS

>member
-1 MIFSLLPTSV
+1 MRKRFFAALLSFVMIFSLLPTSV

-62 KFVKNN
+62 KFLKNN

-117 GTGGGSSGSGSE
+117 GTGGGSSGSGTE

-208 VDSMCHVKPNSTT
+208 VDSMCYVKPHSTT

-295 KDTTLYAV
+295 TDTTLYAV
-303 WEEDGPAGPDLPSKP
+303 WEEDGPIGPDLP
-318 TETDVNSLNG
+318 
-328 TVKVT
+328 
-333 CMLSDREPNP
+333 R
-343 NHASKTYALAS
+343 
-354 EGYQIN
+354 
-360 DDMTWDNN
+360 
-368 FGWITSITVDK
+368 
-379 NVYIQKYIDDLK
+379 
-391 LPHKE
+391 
-396 RGSLSSQI
+396 
-404 WLQWN
+404 
-409 ESDSKWEFK
+409 
-418 DVLTDSMLEIPV
+418 
-430 KDVNKPD
+430 
-437 YDDLKDAIGKITVKD
+437 
-452 INTPDCGDKE
+452 
-462 YDLIA
+462 
-467 NGTGG
+467 
-472 SGAMNWSEMRV
+472 
-483 NSDDG
+483 
-488 TAWKVV
+488 
-494 IHKAPYVEKYNGEMS
+494 KA
-509 YKEHVLVSDSKLELV
+509 
-524 VKYTA
+524 
-529 ADGWKLASGQNAV
+529 
-542 IEVKHTATIPDPG
+542 
-555 ANAFSNLKVQIKCN
+555 
-569 TKTDGSHDLQLS
+569 
-581 YSDGTYKFVRRPE
+581 
-594 PQYGY
+594 
-599 VVFTAADYLNTYNK
+599 
-613 ANPGHELKNASA
+613 
-625 AVTWEFEYKD
+625 
-635 GKWQPRVDNKLP
+635 
-647 TIEVVCKD
+647 
-655 KPEIPSKKDV
+655 DV
-665 QFTTVRIQCVQPES
+665 QHATVRIQCVQPES
-679 VVRHNDSENAIA
+679 VVKHNDSENAIA
-691 GAIGNHSSAY
+691 GAIGTHPSAY
-701 QLGTEVRQGMYNGE
+701 QLGTEVKQGTYNGE

-729 YIADFNYLYSG
+729 YIADFNNLYSG

-957 LMKMAAT
+957 LMKMPAT

-986 AYNAVMKA
+986 AYNADMKA

-1020 WTIADGKVPLEVHVK
+1020 WTIADGKVPLEVHIK
-1035 HSSVPDPSIPDKDK
+1035 HSSAPDPSVPDKDK
-1049 LDGAV
+1049 LNEAV
-1054 LDSIVRIECATANS
+1054 LDSIVRIECATAFNEHS
-1068 GHTYVVKQLKDAAAT
+1068 YVVKQLKDAAAT

-1100 KNAQAYADLFKPQ
+1100 TNAQAYADLFKPDN
-1113 SMTHTFDASNSDNRL
+1113 MTHTFDASNSGNRL
-1128 SFTLKWSQNA
+1128 SFTLKWSKNA

-1153 AKIMTTCDY
+1153 AKIMTTCNH
-1162 PGHNI
+1162 PGPGI
-1167 TPPEEYLKKEG
+1167 TPPEEYLKQN
-1178 YVVQVTHINDGAT
+1178 YVVKVTHIDDGAT
-1191 HDYHQ
+1191 HEFY
-1196 NNRQLLQGNS
+1196 NNNNQLLLGGS
-1206 PDDYVIT
+1206 PDDYEIT
-1213 PVTTDSNGA
+1213 PVTTDSNGV
-1222 TTCTVTIKDAKPY
+1222 TTCTVTIKNAKLY

-1248 VTIHHRLAANETTER
+1248 VTIYHRLAANETATKS
-1263 TFQMTWNAAAD
+1263 FQMTWNAAAK

-1292 DTHHVNYSYESGV
+1292 DTHHVNYSYVSGV
-1305 AGVELPTEIA
+1305 TGVELPTEIA
-1315 NTAPTDST
+1315 NAAPSDST
-1323 PYAKGATVKLAAKPN
+1323 AYAKGATVKLAAKPN

-1353 IGTEEKDPETTVTMP
+1353 IGTEEKDPEATVTMP

-1373 VVGIWTRQHTAPGAE
+1373 VMGIWTRQHTAPGAE

-1398 KTVKVVCVTAANQ
+1398 KTVKVVCVTALNQ
-1411 HKAHDYQAVIGLPQ
+1411 HNEHDYQAVIGLPEQ
-1425 QCELFPAVDYSGY
+1425 YELFPAEDYCGF

-1453 YIADEGVHTL
+1453 YIADEGMHTL
-1463 AAGTPD
+1463 TTGTPD

-1508 DGNGGTGTMNSET
+1508 DKNGGTGTMNSET

-1573 KSGSGS
+1573 KGGSGS
-1579 GGSSRDDSYTLRY
+1579 GGSHNDSYTLRY
-1592 DTNGGEKLSSESKS
+1592 DTNGGEKLSSESKTR
-1606 SKWTKDY
+1606 KWTKDY

-1640 DDVKVN
+1640 GDVKVN

-1675 GYKDGMIR
+1675 GYKDGNVR

-1710 LTSNTYTDVTDSYW
+1710 LTSNTYTDVTGDYW

>member
-1 MIFSLLPTSV
+1 MRKRFFAALLSFVMIFSLLPTSV

-53 VEYEIPALS
+53 VKYEIPALS

-117 GTGGGSSGSGSE
+117 GNGGGSSGSGTE

-185 TAPEGYKVAAH
+185 TAPEGYKVAAY

-208 VDSMCHVKPNSTT
+208 VDRMCYVKPNSTT

-278 KAATTVVYGTDS
+278 SAATTVVYKADS

-295 KDTTLYAV
+295 TDTTLYAV
-303 WEEDGPAGPDLPSKP
+303 WEEDGPAGPDLPSK
-318 TETDVNSLNG
+318 TDVNSLNG

-333 CMLSDREPNP
+333 CMLNDRELNQK
-343 NHASKTYALAS
+343 HASKTYTLAS
-354 EGYQIN
+354 AGYQIN
-360 DDMTWDNN
+360 NDMTWDDNL
-368 FGWITSITVDK
+368 GWITSITVDK

-391 LPHKE
+391 LPHTE
-396 RGSLSSQI
+396 LSSANNQI
-404 WLQWN
+404 WLRWDANAGKWN
-409 ESDSKWEFK
+409 LK
-418 DVLTDSMLEIPV
+418 DVQADSMLEILV

-555 ANAFSNLKVQIKCN
+555 ANAFSNLKVQIKCD
-569 TKTDGSHDLQLS
+569 TKKDGSHDLQLS
-581 YSDGTYKFVRRPE
+581 YSDGTYKFVRRTE

-599 VVFTAADYLNTYNK
+599 VVFTAADYLKTYNK
-613 ANPGHELKNASA
+613 TNPGHELKNAAA

-647 TIEVVCKD
+647 TIDVVCKD
-655 KPEIPSKKDV
+655 KPGIPSKTDV
-665 QFTTVRIQCVQPES
+665 QHATVRIQCVQPES
-679 VVRHNDSENAIA
+679 VVKHNDSENAIA
-691 GAIGNHSSAY
+691 GAIGTHPSAY
-701 QLGTEVRQGMYNGE
+701 QLGTEVKQGTYKGE
-715 TRYYVDCEITDVTP
+715 TRYYVDCEITDVDP
-729 YIADFNYLYSG
+729 YVADFNSRYPG
-740 HTEATEPEH
+740 HAEATEPEH

-759 ENENVQGKHVWEA
+759 ENENVLGKHIWEA

-788 PTEDQQKDML
+788 PKDSDLNGTSYVEVVCDKNEHKTGTFTLSYGDYTVGNVEGDSQSGYTCTVTVKTEKYVNAYNKTINADNVKHVKVSEEVQL
-798 TGKIK
+798 TFSYDAETKTWKSDTKATIHTTHEKQDPKPDEGKI
-803 VTCVLD
+803 
-809 DENLGRKE
+809 
-817 NEAHQPAGVY
+817 
-827 ALEAGGYTGAD
+827 
-838 SVVWNSTYNCWTY
+838 
-851 AITVNKD
+851 
-858 YYVDKFNAE
+858 
-867 KKLPHTEVSSATTAF
+867 
-882 TFKWD
+882 
-887 SSTSSWSL
+887 
-895 LEAPGI
+895 
-901 ENPSATNDIWCEI
+901 
-914 RVKDVYSPGNDELKN
+914 
-929 LIGKVKVVDDNTTSC
+929 
-944 GDKDYDLITTGDA
+944 GDA
-957 LMKMAAT
+957 
-964 IAQGQYDLTRYII
+964 IGDAQVMIQCEAKPSDHH
-977 TVKAQPYVD
+977 TVEMRVGGLQNAQPDTSYQI
-986 AYNAVMKA
+986 N
-994 AGKYDKHELNSGATM
+994 GN
-1009 TLTVEYVAGTG
+1009 
-1020 WTIADGKVPLEVHVK
+1020 I
-1035 HSSVPDPSIPDKDK
+1035 
-1049 LDGAV
+1049 
-1054 LDSIVRIECATANS
+1054 
-1068 GHTYVVKQLKDAAAT
+1068 
-1083 NYTVAYTD
+1083 
-1091 GDNTATVTI
+1091 ATVTI
-1100 KNAQAYADLFKPQ
+1100 NNPEAYAAEYKEGGAG
-1113 SMTHTFDASNSDNRL
+1113 HTYKADGSRTT
-1128 SFTLKWSQNA
+1128 FTLKWSEDKEK
-1138 TSGVWGW
+1138 GWGW
-1145 ALEDQTAY
+1145 YFEGDYAL
-1153 AKIMTTCDY
+1153 INTTC
-1162 PGHNI
+1162 
-1167 TPPEEYLKKEG
+1167 
-1178 YVVQVTHINDGAT
+1178 A
-1191 HDYHQ
+1191 
-1196 NNRQLLQGNS
+1196 
-1206 PDDYVIT
+1206 
-1213 PVTTDSNGA
+1213 
-1222 TTCTVTIKDAKPY
+1222 TVT
-1235 VDWYDQAVADPNP
+1235 
-1248 VTIHHRLAANETTER
+1248 
-1263 TFQMTWNAAAD
+1263 
-1274 KWDYEIVEYK
+1274 
-1284 VTCANPST
+1284 
-1292 DTHHVNYSYESGV
+1292 
-1305 AGVELPTEIA
+1305 
-1315 NTAPTDST
+1315 
-1323 PYAKGATVKLAAKPN
+1323 
-1338 DVTVGDYVWSFQTWK
+1338 
-1353 IGTEEKDPETTVTMP
+1353 
-1368 DGDLN
+1368 
-1373 VVGIWTRQHTAPGAE
+1373 
-1388 DIKKALGAEE
+1388 
-1398 KTVKVVCVTAANQ
+1398 NQ
-1411 HKAHDYQAVIGLPQ
+1411 
-1425 QCELFPAVDYSGY
+1425 
-1438 TGYPVSLNTGLFLAK
+1438 
-1453 YIADEGVHTL
+1453 
-1463 AAGTPD
+1463 
-1469 TITWIV
+1469 
-1475 YWNDTESEWRAD
+1475 
-1487 PYNDAAKKS
+1487 
-1496 IDVEHVNYTVSF
+1496 YTVSF
-1508 DGNGGTGTMNSET
+1508 DRNGGTGTMNPET
-1521 VIAGSKYT
+1521 VIAGSKYA

-1553 AVGASIEVNSN
+1553 AVGASVDVNSN
-1564 VIVKALWTD
+1564 ITVKALWKDATPAVTYLVTVKD
-1573 KSGSGS
+1573 SYAATTGEGRYEAGKTVTIHAGSRSNYRFDGWTTTSAGVTLASASSKDTTFVMPANAVTVTANWTYIGGSGS